1 MNAWRDE
8 SSYSQ
13 SDPHPREPRTW
24 RLELGR
30 RGVAV
35 VVTRYYGA
43 PGWVMHFHAF
53 HVEAHHLRATEIVD
67 AKAEALRIAQNMLAE
82 ALGACDYA
90 RGES

>member
-1 MNAWRDE
+1 
-8 SSYSQ
+8 
-13 SDPHPREPRTW
+13 
-24 RLELGR
+24 
-30 RGVAV
+30 
-35 VVTRYYGA
+35 
-43 PGWVMHFHAF
+43 MHFHAF